1 MKAAEIRAKFFNRR
15 LKVQD
20 FEVTLPGLEGL
31 NGKLAL
37 RELTAKEVVQA
48 ERLSKDETGR
58 NEALETAAFV
68 TYSLITR
75 EGKEQIF
82 SEQDIDGV
90 AGFGM
95 SVLSPIAEKIRELSA
110 IDVDETQKNLK
121 QTTSNT
127 SPTS

>member
-1 MKAAEIRAKFFNRR
+1 MKPAEIRAKFFNRR

-20 FEVTLPGLEGL
+20 LEVTLPGLEELDGQ
-31 NGKLAL
+31 LAL

-58 NEALETAAFV
+58 NEALEAAAFV

-95 SVLSPIAEKIRELSA
+95 SVLTPIAEKIRELSA
-110 IDVDETQKNLK
+110 IDADETQKNLK